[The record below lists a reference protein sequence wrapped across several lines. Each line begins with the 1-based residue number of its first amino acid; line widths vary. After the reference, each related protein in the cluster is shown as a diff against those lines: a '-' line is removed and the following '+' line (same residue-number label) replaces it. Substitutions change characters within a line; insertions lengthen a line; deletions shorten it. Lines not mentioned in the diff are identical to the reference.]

1 MSERRN
7 GGWDDLDVQNNQ
19 IDYSTNEYRV
29 QEIHS
34 DYNSR
39 RNVRRNSGDNLRE
52 FFYWFGNNGGFR
64 AIPRLV
70 LIIAVIALVIWIVV
84 NRNAILKGF
93 IGLLSELIPIAL
105 LIWLLW
111 VCLRGLINPNK
122 HT

>member
-29 QEIHS
+29 QEIYS
-34 DYNSR
+34 DYNPR